1 MALPITPA
9 LVVAAGAVR
18 PARCPDLW
26 TGPAHGR
33 ASAPLHGIPRQPVL
47 DRLHRPDANSSCPS
61 VDCVTRFGKRD
72 DPPGRQP
79 RSAGGQHHEADGER
93 RLVGPMAILHALLPL
108 LSRSLGNI
116 MSALFGWAVMAL
128 LGKAL
133 TRKRGCL
140 HWLASPPRG
149 PSSWGWSGRGSRR
162 SPSSS
167 SRCRIEVMTIA

>member
-61 VDCVTRFGKRD
+61 V
-72 DPPGRQP
+72 
-79 RSAGGQHHEADGER
+79 E
-93 RLVGPMAILHALLPL
+93 AILHALLAL

-149 PSSWGWSGRGSRR
+149 PSSWGWCGRGSRR